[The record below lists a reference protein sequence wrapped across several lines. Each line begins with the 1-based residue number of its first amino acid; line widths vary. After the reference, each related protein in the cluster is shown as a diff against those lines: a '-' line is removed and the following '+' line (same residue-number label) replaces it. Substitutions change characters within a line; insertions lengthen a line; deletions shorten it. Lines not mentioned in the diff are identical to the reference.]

1 MNPEKRTILPAMA
14 FSSFRSRYETPSL
27 SEGFEDITEVS
38 FEVSGIA
45 HHSWPLLIVILQF
58 DGNTEERQIWTRHWS

>member
-14 FSSFRSRYETPSL
+14 FSSFRSRYEPPSL

-45 HHSWPLLIVILQF
+45 HYS
-58 DGNTEERQIWTRHWS
+58 